1 MHHAIAT
8 LDWIVIGTYLV
19 LLIAFALWLA
29 RGQSNRED
37 YYVAGREMGAWPI
50 AISIMATQCS
60 TNSILGAPAFVAFA
74 AGGGLVWLQ
83 YELALPFAMIVL
95 MFIFMPTF
103 NRLKLISVYSYLER
117 RFDSKTRRLVAGL
130 FLFVRAVATAVTVY
144 SIAIVTDLISG
155 IGFFWS
161 VVLLGVF
168 TVIYDAIGGIKGVVY
183 SDVLQ
188 MCILVSV
195 LALLLFMLVE
205 GAGGF
210 RAMLEAL
217 EPERRRTID
226 FSHHGFG
233 DGNTFA
239 FWPMLIG
246 GFFLYISYYGCDQS
260 QVQRELCAK
269 NIQETNKALFINGL
283 LRFPLVALYCLVGV
297 GIAVYATGS
306 PDFISKLPQTD
317 GSPNYN
323 LAVPL
328 YILTQLPAGLIGL
341 ALVALFAAAMSS
353 LDSVLNSLSATTME
367 DFVRPFVGEG
377 WLSDHELA
385 TSRLITLCWGALTL
399 SMAFFVGDIAP
410 TVLEAINKI
419 GSLANGPILAV
430 FTLGL
435 LVPRSTGTSVCLGLL
450 AGILVNVCLWLFAPQ
465 VSWLWW
471 NVTGFLVTGLVS
483 TASVTLL
490 NGLVTDFS
498 PKEHLIPY
506 RGQKDGGTTGAT
518 AYSLL
523 LTLWGVLLLCVLLWL
538 QGG

>member
-1 MHHAIAT
+1 MHHAITT

-19 LLIAFALWLA
+19 FLIAFALWLA

-50 AISIMATQCS
+50 AISVMATQCS

-83 YELALPFAMIVL
+83 YELALPFAMVVL

-103 NRLKLISVYSYLER
+103 NRLQLISVYSYLER

-130 FLFVRAVATAVTVY
+130 FLFVRAFATAVTVY

-306 PDFISKLPQTD
+306 PDFISELPHTD

-367 DFVRPFVGEG
+367 DFVRPFAGQG

-399 SMAFFVGDIAP
+399 GMAFFVGDIAS

-450 AGILVNVCLWLFAPQ
+450 AGILFNAWLWLFAPQ

-471 NVTGFLVTGLVS
+471 NVTGFVVTGLVS
-483 TASVTLL
+483 TASATLL

-498 PKEHLIPY
+498 PIEHVTLY